1 NDGGRPPQLPGGP
14 ADRRRR
20 DRGSAAD
27 DALQRHRALRR
38 LRGRGLGEGS
48 LARNL
53 PEPHPDAGRR
63 EGHHQRPREG
73 RGDRVRRDH
82 DRLLPRLPGGGRRAR
97 SRHRHHA
104 GGGGRPRRHLRHRLH
119 LYGDLLERTSA
130 AGWGSGRMSPP
141 PAPEPVIDVQ
151 DLYKSFAGFP
161 VLKGINLKMM
171 EGTTTVVLG
180 ASGSGKTVLMKHI
193 MGLFRPDHGQVIVDG
208 ENVSTMSRQ
217 QLAVFRERMG
227 MVFQSSALFDSMTVG
242 DNVAFPLRE
251 HNPGLSEQEIREKV
265 KEKLAVVDLHDVEQK
280 LPAEL
285 SGGMRKRV
293 GLARAI
299 VRNPKIVLYDEPT
312 TGLDPITTE
321 YVDEMILEAKEKL
334 GVTSVVISHDVAS
347 AFKVADKLAM
357 LYEGQIVAE
366 GPPAE
371 FRKNPHPHVQHFLG
385 TWFGKN

>member
-1 NDGGRPPQLPGGP
+1 
-14 ADRRRR
+14 
-20 DRGSAAD
+20 
-27 DALQRHRALRR
+27 
-38 LRGRGLGEGS
+38 
-48 LARNL
+48 
-53 PEPHPDAGRR
+53 
-63 EGHHQRPREG
+63 
-73 RGDRVRRDH
+73 
-82 DRLLPRLPGGGRRAR
+82 
-97 SRHRHHA
+97 
-104 GGGGRPRRHLRHRLH
+104 
-119 LYGDLLERTSA
+119 
-130 AGWGSGRMSPP
+130 MSPP

-193 MGLFRPDHGQVIVDG
+193 MGLFKPDHGQVIVDG

-217 QLAVFRERMG
+217 RLAVFRERMG

-280 LPAEL
+280 YPAEL

-299 VRNPKIVLYDEPT
+299 VREPKIVLYDEPT
-312 TGLDPITTE
+312 TGLDPLTTE
-321 YVDEMILEAKEKL
+321 SVDEMIIHARERLS
-334 GVTSVVISHDVAS
+334 VTSVVISHDIGS
-347 AFKVADKLAM
+347 AFHIGDRIAVIN
-357 LYEGQIVAE
+357 EGRIVEE
-366 GPPAE
+366 GTPQE
-371 FRKNPHPHVQHFLG
+371 VRKTKEPFTQHFLAM
-385 TWFGKN
+385 WFART